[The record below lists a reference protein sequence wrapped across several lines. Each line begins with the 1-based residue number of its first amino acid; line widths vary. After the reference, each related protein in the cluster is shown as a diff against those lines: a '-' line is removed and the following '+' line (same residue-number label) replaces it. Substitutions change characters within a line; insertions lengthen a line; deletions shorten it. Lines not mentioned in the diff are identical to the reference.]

1 MASIFLVNDNKIV
14 SRLLQLSSEKHGY
27 LLEEKTEPE
36 PSRDHYD
43 IVLIDSDSY
52 TPELVETLKSK
63 ITFDKLGYI
72 GVKKEEE
79 VPPEFE
85 MHLDK
90 PFLPS
95 DFVTLI
101 DTHTASHQ
109 ETAQT
114 PLEEPEEKHVLSEEV
129 NLEEETLSL
138 DIEEVSE
145 TEATPD
151 IDALLEEQT
160 ELPDLEE
167 NLDALE
173 ELEDLDELSL
183 DDLTEESETIKTDT
197 ESEPEAD
204 TPLKDLDKTEDA
216 LKELEALDEDLDN
229 LDELDENV
237 DLSLDASA
245 VMSTGIAEQFIDES
259 AQEDQPSLHE
269 VEEQAAEKLEEQEE
283 SSDLTSAALA
293 AGAGIAAA
301 AAAITEQEQLEEE
314 TENEALSSLDNLKS
328 AEDIEHES
336 DYIED
341 KLSVDDLAQE
351 FDTLNEEEVLKAL
364 DPEAALAASTPE
376 TVIEKSEE
384 IIEEEI
390 ISEGEETMVESNDVE
405 KWIRDAV
412 AKAITPEMI
421 QEALQDMEITVKLDF
436 KKRDNA

>member
-27 LLEEKTEPE
+27 LLEEKAEPE

-43 IVLIDSDSY
+43 VVLVDSDSY
-52 TPELVETLKSK
+52 SPELIETLKNK

-72 GVKKEEE
+72 GVKKEE

-109 ETAQT
+109 ETTQA
-114 PLEEPEEKHVLSEEV
+114 PLEEAEEKRVLSEEV

-173 ELEDLDELSL
+173 ELDDIDDLSL
-183 DDLTEESETIKTDT
+183 DDLTVESETTKTDT
-197 ESEPEAD
+197 ENEPEAD
-204 TPLKDLDKTEDA
+204 APLKDLDKTEDA
-216 LKELEALDEDLDN
+216 LKELEALDEDLEN

-245 VMSTGIAEQFIDES
+245 VMSTGIAEQFIEES
-259 AQEDQPSLHE
+259 AQEEQPSLHE

-283 SSDLTSAALA
+283 SSGLTSAALA

-301 AAAITEQEQLEEE
+301 TAAAMTEQEQIEEE

-336 DYIED
+336 DYIEE
-341 KLSVDDLAQE
+341 KLTVDDLAQD
-351 FDTLNEEEVLKAL
+351 FDTLNEAEVLKAL
-364 DPEAALAASTPE
+364 DPDAQIAEPTPQ
-376 TVIEKSEE
+376 TVMEKSEE
-384 IIEEEI
+384 IIQEEI
-390 ISEGEETMVESNDVE
+390 ITEGEETMVESNDVE